1 MQKRILSFVVIMALL
16 LSFLPPSYS
25 VKAEDDSTVT
35 RGDYIYSLSA
45 DPSTGAVPAGF
56 GTPESNGRIWTD
68 KSVSVNNKHFDV
80 DLKVLAQEYISTYE
94 TSITQSIAAD
104 VLFILDF
111 TGSMTQNRD
120 VEMDDGTSVT
130 RLSAMVDAVNEAIEI
145 ITTTNPNNR
154 IKVFRFSG
162 SSSNCATYSKEIMPL
177 AHYTSSST
185 STETKNKYIRLSGT
199 STVASS
205 NTLLKDG
212 TSFSFSESTQ
222 SNTCTQYGIAA
233 GISDFV
239 DDINAETDNS
249 IERKPYVI
257 MLTDGEPTLASKNW
271 NAEDVSQLR
280 NNTITSRSGGDA
292 YELMAT
298 GAILSSSI
306 WKDRL
311 AEAYKQYNG
320 GTKDV
325 AVDWFNIGLGIE
337 EPAEGDDPNYTA
349 CLLNPYYLQ
358 GVEGKNGYGATSAEK
373 IKYYMGQSDWAPKET
388 SKDYSDDANYT
399 YVNEGDGFVTFA
411 NTYAVLMNAFVT
423 LANIIKMGSAEYVIP
438 IIYHE
443 GSGEQESDVE
453 FTDVIG
459 EGMFVT
465 DITLKPN
472 GAEPVTGVDSD
483 GDGVY
488 TFEGYKTVVTITED
502 ASGQQTLVWN
512 LPANEVA
519 MFTFKDRTDLMN
531 GEYVPADPTTLTYGV
546 EVTDEIG
553 EGPGYTNA
561 FDSNKTPRTTVNY
574 EIPGD
579 NTYYFD
585 VTTDSEH
592 QFVSSTLKSGMNSS
606 TAKTDNVT
614 DSAPQSSVYNYTG
627 RYEGTENS
635 NAVANVWLGNNGKAT
650 LAGYHNELEIT
661 AVKEWENV
669 SGEPITDTS
678 SLPDIKIYLYRT
690 ADGGATTELV
700 EKTTLG
706 NSNNYRKDW
715 TVPRKDG
722 GGNVYTYSVSEDP
735 PDGYY
740 VANNTG
746 PLDGVDGTITVTNR
760 EMPSSG
766 VIAVEKQWKNK
777 IGANYT
783 DTSSFA
789 PIQAELWRKVNI
801 HTPGQVNVKIYCT
814 DGTNNYLVQDYN
826 LRYGSVLKYKM
837 RAYIRRQANA
847 QGASFT
853 RTIGSETE
861 SVASNYGSAN
871 VGGTRWY
878 RQTDEETFTVKEPM
892 VITYTVSTAMN
903 SAQMTKPY
911 SLEDVTKTDSTDTTG
926 TDTAAADEF
935 VERATLSKSNSWRAY
950 FDELPDV
957 KAIDGLTYS
966 YSYYVKEISA
976 PEGFETTYSEN
987 NTDGITG
994 GKIVITNTSTSNI
1007 PILPETGGVGNSTV
1021 IATGAAITLSALA
1034 GAVWLSLSSK
1044 SNKRRKRRNNIG

>member
-1 MQKRILSFVVIMALL
+1 MALL

>member
-1 MQKRILSFVVIMALL
+1 MQKRILSLVVIFALL
-16 LSFLPPSYS
+16 LSFLPVTYT
-25 VKAEDDSTVT
+25 VRAEDSGDVI

-45 DPSTGAVPAGF
+45 DPDTGTVPSGF

-68 KSVSVNNKHFDV
+68 KSVSVNDDHFDV
-80 DLKVLAQEYISTYE
+80 NLKVLAQEYVSTYE

-111 TGSMTQNRD
+111 TTSMNNNSD
-120 VEMDDGTSVT
+120 VEMENGSNVS

-162 SSSNCATYSKEIMPL
+162 SSTYCAQYSKEIMPL

-185 STETKNKYIRLSGT
+185 STDTKNKYITLSG
-199 STVASS
+199 SNTVKSS

-212 TSFSFSESTQ
+212 ASFSFSESTQ
-222 SNTCTQYGIAA
+222 QQTCTQYGIAA
-233 GISDFV
+233 GIDDFI

-280 NNTITSRSGGDA
+280 TNTITYNSGGDR

-298 GAILSSSI
+298 GAILSSAI

-325 AVDWFNIGLGIE
+325 AVDWFNIGLGIA
-337 EPAEGDDPNYTA
+337 EPAEGEDPNYTA

-358 GVEGKNGYGATSAEK
+358 GVEGRNGSGATSAEK

-459 EGMFVT
+459 EGMYV
-465 DITLKPN
+465 DGITLKPN
-472 GAEPVTGVDSD
+472 GKPPVVGSDSD

-488 TFEGYKTVVTITED
+488 TFEGYNTTVTITED
-502 ASGQQTLVWN
+502 VNGQQTLVWN

-519 MFTFKDRTDLMN
+519 MFTFKDRSDLMN

-546 EVTDEIG
+546 QVTDEIG
-553 EGPGYTNA
+553 EGPGYTND
-561 FDSNKTPRTTVNY
+561 FESDKTPKTTVNY

-585 VTTDSEH
+585 VTTDSER
-592 QFVSSTLKSGMNSS
+592 QFVSSTLKSGLNSS

-614 DSAPQSSVYNYTG
+614 NSASQSSVYSYTG
-627 RYEGTENS
+627 RNEGTENS
-635 NAVANVWLGNNGKAT
+635 SAVASVKLGNNGKAT
-650 LAGYHNELEIT
+650 LSGYHNELEIT
-661 AVKEWENV
+661 VKKEWQDIN
-669 SGEPITDTS
+669 GEAITNTS

-690 ADGGATTELV
+690 ADGGSTTELV

-706 NSNNYRKDW
+706 NSNNYTKDW

-722 GGNVYTYSVSEDP
+722 GGNVYSYSVREDP

-740 VANNTG
+740 IVNNTG
-746 PLDGVDGTITVTNR
+746 PLDGIDGTITVTNR

-789 PIQAELWRKVNI
+789 PIQAELWRKVNV

-814 DGTNNYLVQDYN
+814 DGTNNYLVQNYN
-826 LRYGSVLKYKM
+826 LAYGSVLKYKM

-853 RTIGSETE
+853 RTIGSETV

-903 SAQMTKPY
+903 SGQMTQPY
-911 SLEDVTKTDSTDTTG
+911 SLEDVTKTDSTNTTG

-935 VERATLSKSNSWRAY
+935 VERKTLSNSNGWREY

-957 KAIDGLTYS
+957 EAIDGQTYS

-976 PEGFETTYSEN
+976 PEGFETSYSAN
-987 NTDGITG
+987 NTNGITG
-994 GKIVITNTSTSNI
+994 GKLVITNTSTSNI
-1007 PILPETGGVGNSTV
+1007 PILPETGSAGSITVMSVG
-1021 IATGAAITLSALA
+1021 AITALSALA
-1034 GAVWLSLSSK
+1034 GALWLNECSRRK
-1044 SNKRRKRRNNIG
+1044 KRRKHLKNM